1 MIKFNKKV
9 KSIALSAL
17 TTLFLFLSV
26 HLSQGDVNGI
36 IDLPSFMLL
45 ISPLLALKLNIY
57 LKPITLSLFDKI
69 VNNNYKELTLM
80 SGLSTLCLGHFLMS
94 QGANEPSGLDYVWVA
109 FSASMITLTYALIM
123 VFIFFHNFDKNSNV
137 EPNLNCFDQITL
149 KKHINFRYI
158 FSVFILWILFFGSV
172 QIAFE
177 SGAAGGWY
185 DIIGNNLNFWILF
198 IVIIGLTFF
207 KTDSFG
213 YLKSLK
219 ILFYDRTGTY
229 DIQKVSSTIKNAKSF
244 LIIICILYVILLI
257 PSMAVSNIWEFYSIT
272 ANMSI
277 TIVKLCSLYIFLAT
291 QDSLILQNAIC
302 QDKFHQYSSESNLS
316 KIYALILVYFGSYS
330 FFTLLNLIRL

>member
-1 MIKFNKKV
+1 
-9 KSIALSAL
+9 
-17 TTLFLFLSV
+17 
-26 HLSQGDVNGI
+26 
-36 IDLPSFMLL
+36 
-45 ISPLLALKLNIY
+45 Y
-57 LKPITLSLFDKI
+57 
-69 VNNNYKELTLM
+69 
-80 SGLSTLCLGHFLMS
+80 
-94 QGANEPSGLDYVWVA
+94 
-109 FSASMITLTYALIM
+109 
-123 VFIFFHNFDKNSNV
+123 
-137 EPNLNCFDQITL
+137 
-149 KKHINFRYI
+149 
-158 FSVFILWILFFGSV
+158 
-172 QIAFE
+172 
-177 SGAAGGWY
+177 
-185 DIIGNNLNFWILF
+185 GNNRNYGILF
-198 IVIIGLTFF
+198 IAIIVLTSF

-302 QDKFHQYSSESNLS
+302 QDKFNQYSSESNLS

-330 FFTLLNLIRL
+330 FYTLLNLIRL